1 MAKNLTINGVTY
13 PDVPEVNIPQEGG
26 GTARFIDTSDATLSS
41 ASQLPNGVSAYGPE
55 GKVAGS
61 AANRTSSDLTQTGAT
76 VTAPAGFYAQAAS
89 KSVPSGSAATP
100 ATTIDADPTIT
111 VGADGKI
118 TAEVSK
124 SQSVTPNV
132 TAGYVS
138 AGTAGNVTVTGSAEE
153 QLTVK
158 GAASILPSS
167 ADQTIA
173 SGQYLTGAQTIKA
186 VTVKNLQPGYIAQG
200 IVVEVGCE
208 DDSDSVVKVT
218 GTLSSVTV
226 TQDSQTKILT
236 IA

>member
-1 MAKNLTINGVTY
+1 MAKNVTINGVTY

-76 VTAPAGFYAQAAS
+76 VTAPAGFYPQAAS

-138 AGTAGNVTVTGSAEE
+138 AGTAGNVTVTGSTEE
-153 QLTVK
+153 QLPVK
-158 GAASILPSS
+158 AAASILPSS

>member
-1 MAKNLTINGVTY
+1 MAKNVTINGVTY

-89 KSVPSGSAATP
+89 KSVPSGSASMP
-100 ATTIDADPTIT
+100 ATAITADPTIT
-111 VGADGKI
+111 VGANGKI

-124 SQSVTPNV
+124 SQSVTPSV

-153 QLTVK
+153 QLPVK
-158 GAASILPSS
+158 AAASILPSS

-173 SGQYLTGAQTIKA
+173 SGQYLTGTQTIKA

>member
-1 MAKNLTINGVTY
+1 MAKNVTINGVTY

-111 VGADGKI
+111 VGNDGKI
-118 TAEVSK
+118 TVEVSK

-138 AGTAGNVTVTGSAEE
+138 AGTPGTVEVSGSAEE
-153 QLTVK
+153 QLPVK
-158 GAASILPSS
+158 AAASILPSS
-167 ADQTIA
+167 ADQMIA

-186 VTVKNLQPGYIAQG
+186 VTTSNLLAGYIAKD
-200 IVVEVGCE
+200 VVVQVGCE
-208 DDSDSVVKVT
+208 DDPDSVTSVT
-218 GTLSSVTV
+218 GTMSSVV
-226 TQDSQTKILT
+226 VSQDSTTKVLSIS
-236 IA
+236 

>member
-1 MAKNLTINGVTY
+1 MANVIINEIVY
-13 PDVPEVNIPQEGG
+13 PNPPAVDIPKEAG
-26 GTARFIDTSDATLSS
+26 GTQRFYDNSDATLSS
-41 ASQLPNGVSAYGPE
+41 ASQLPNGVTAYGPD
-55 GKVAGS
+55 GKISGS
-61 AANRTSSDLTQTGAT
+61 AANRTSADLTQTGAT
-76 VTAPAGFYAQAAS
+76 VTAPAGFYAQAAT

-111 VGADGKI
+111 VGTDGKI

-153 QLTVK
+153 QLPVK
-158 GAASILPSS
+158 AAASILPSS

-186 VTVKNLQPGYIAQG
+186 VTTSNLLAGYIAKD
-200 IVVEVGCE
+200 VVVQVGCE
-208 DDSDSVVKVT
+208 DDPDSVTSVT

-226 TQDSQTKILT
+226 TQDSTTRILT
-236 IA
+236 IS

>member
-1 MAKNLTINGVTY
+1 MAQNVTINGVTY

-111 VGADGKI
+111 VGANGKI

-124 SQSVTPNV
+124 SQSVTPSV

-153 QLTVK
+153 QLPVK
-158 GAASILPSS
+158 AAASILPSS

-173 SGQYLTGAQTIKA
+173 SGQYLTGTQTIKA

>member
-1 MAKNLTINGVTY
+1 MAKNVTINGVTY

-100 ATTIDADPTIT
+100 VTTIDADPTIT

-132 TAGYVS
+132 TAGYVA
-138 AGTAGNVTVTGSAEE
+138 AGTEGNVTVTGSAEE
-153 QLTVK
+153 QLPVK
-158 GAASILPSS
+158 AAASILPSS

-173 SGQYLTGAQTIKA
+173 SGQYLTGTQTIKA